1 MRNRQ
6 FRLLDAS
13 LCIEFLPDTYGTFW
27 PHEVVLRGV
36 YGRRTHATARS
47 LGAWPQLRNPSLS
60 INYDRSHSS
69 AVTGNPLL
77 SGCERRSAH
86 GPVRQWRSR
95 KNKLRK
101 ILNRNNE
108 LIVHLPDGYFYLG
121 TFSGQGITVLNCD
134 EFRAL
139 DLPVSRSLS
148 FHSA

>member
-1 MRNRQ
+1 MKEESSEETVVMI
-6 FRLLDAS
+6 RLQV
-13 LCIEFLPDTYGTFW
+13 IIQERVQGKK
-27 PHEVVLRGV
+27 
-36 YGRRTHATARS
+36 
-47 LGAWPQLRNPSLS
+47 
-60 INYDRSHSS
+60 
-69 AVTGNPLL
+69 TGKKN
-77 SGCERRSAH
+77 GG

-148 FHSA
+148 FHSSYMKPTT